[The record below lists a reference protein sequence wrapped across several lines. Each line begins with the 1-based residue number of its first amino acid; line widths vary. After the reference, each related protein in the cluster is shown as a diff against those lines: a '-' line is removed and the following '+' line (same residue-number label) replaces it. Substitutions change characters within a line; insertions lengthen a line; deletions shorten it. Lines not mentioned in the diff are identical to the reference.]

1 MFLIN
6 PQGKIC
12 RAVLA
17 SFTIGNYLLCSAQV
31 ASSRPSP
38 ALFPVGETLVYEVR
52 WDPPAWMFFLPTID
66 AGEITL
72 KFHERLNYNG
82 NPAFKITADAISSGF
97 LPRITGVSVQD
108 YFESIVDARE
118 FCSFKMTKK
127 TREGKR
133 QRDITLTFDR
143 EKGRGHFLAYDVSKR
158 PPVELK
164 NDEVQNIPSC
174 VQDFLSAIYHTR
186 LRDLKIGASYP
197 LTVSD
202 NGLVKQIEIRVKKRE
217 SVECAMGTYSTLKVE
232 TISVFGGLFRDGGS
246 FIVWLSDDQ
255 NKIPIKFEAKVKLGK
270 VFGSIK
276 KMENTRLMTRGKI
289 NHLSVGV
296 PFWQES

>member
-1 MFLIN
+1 MFLIE
-6 PQGKIC
+6 PQRNIC
-12 RAVLA
+12 WAVLA
-17 SFTIGNYLLCSAQV
+17 SVTIGSCLACLAQTV
-31 ASSRPSP
+31 TSKPSP
-38 ALFPVGETLVYEVR
+38 ALFPIGETLVYEVR

-72 KFHERLNYNG
+72 KFHERLTYNG

-97 LPRITGVSVQD
+97 LPRITGISVQD

-143 EKGRGHFLAYDVSKR
+143 EKGRGHFVAYDVSKK

-164 NDEVQNIPSC
+164 NDEVRNIPSC

-186 LRDLKIGASYP
+186 LRDLKIGRSYP

-202 NGLVKQIEIRVKKRE
+202 NGLVKQVEIRVKKRE
-217 SVECAMGTYSTLKVE
+217 SVECAVGTYSTLKVE
-232 TISVFGGLFRDGGS
+232 TVSVFGSLFRDGGT

-270 VFGSIK
+270 VSGSIK
-276 KMENTRLMTRGKI
+276 KMENARLIARGKI
-289 NHLSVGV
+289 GQLSMGI

>member
-1 MFLIN
+1 MFLIKSHRKVC
-6 PQGKIC
+6 GV
-12 RAVLA
+12 VLA
-17 SFTIGNYLLCSAQV
+17 AYTLGNYLLCSGQV
-31 ASSRPSP
+31 KLSKPP
-38 ALFPVGETLVYEVR
+38 PPLFPAGETLVYEVR
-52 WDPPAWMFFLPTID
+52 WDPPGWMFFLPTVD

-72 KFHERLNYNG
+72 KFQERLTYNG

-108 YFESIVDARE
+108 YFESIIDARE
-118 FCSFKMTKK
+118 FCSLKLIKK

-133 QRDITLTFDR
+133 QRDIILTFDR
-143 EKGRGHFLAYDVSKR
+143 EKGRGHFVAYDVSKK

-186 LRDLKIGASYP
+186 LRDLKIGGSYP

-202 NGLVKQIEIRVKKRE
+202 NGMVKQVEIRVRKRE
-217 SVECAMGTYSTLKVE
+217 SVECALGKYSALKVE
-232 TISVFGGLFRDGGS
+232 TISVFGGLFRGGGT
-246 FIVWLSDDQ
+246 FIVWFSDDP

-276 KMENTRLMTRGKI
+276 KMENTRLMASGKT
-289 NHLSVGV
+289 NHLPVGI